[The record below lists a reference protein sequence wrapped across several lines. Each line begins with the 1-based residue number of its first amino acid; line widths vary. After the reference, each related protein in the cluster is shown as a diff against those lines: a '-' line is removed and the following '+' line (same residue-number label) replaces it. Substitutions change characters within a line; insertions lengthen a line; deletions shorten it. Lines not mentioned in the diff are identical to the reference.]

1 MGESNKR
8 TLLTHNPDSLSDLDI
23 EDIYE
28 EFLGENPFDHVM
40 ENLNE
45 DGKAKII
52 EFANLLRA
60 SRKYLPHRADIIPF
74 ENYQPIAVEPASAG
88 TGNYIEDS
96 VKESYNVG
104 HLAPEKT
111 DFGIRISGDSMEPM
125 YHTGDVAWVHKQ
137 DSISNGEIGIFY
149 LNGNTYIK
157 ELHDGP
163 DGVYLVSL
171 NESIIQSRFMNLIL
185 LKSLGK

>member
-1 MGESNKR
+1 MRAFGEVLVENRKKKGYSQADLVD
-8 TLLTHNPDSLSDLDI
+8 LLAQEGIEVTTKAVSKWENQTREPSLHTILTVCQILDI

-28 EFLGENPFDHVM
+28 AFLGENPFDHVM
-40 ENLNE
+40 KNLNE

-52 EFANLLRA
+52 EFANLLRE
-60 SRKYLPHRADIIPF
+60 SRKYLPHRAEIIPF

-111 DFGIRISGDSMEPM
+111 F
-125 YHTGDVAWVHKQ
+125 
-137 DSISNGEIGIFY
+137 
-149 LNGNTYIK
+149 
-157 ELHDGP
+157 
-163 DGVYLVSL
+163 
-171 NESIIQSRFMNLIL
+171 
-185 LKSLGK
+185 

>member
-1 MGESNKR
+1 MRAFGEVLVENRKKKGYSQADLVD
-8 TLLTHNPDSLSDLDI
+8 LLAQEGIEVTTKAISKWENQTREPSLHTILTVCQILDI

-28 EFLGENPFDHVM
+28 VFLGENPFDHVM
-40 ENLNE
+40 KNLNE

-52 EFANLLRA
+52 EFANLLRE

-125 YHTGDVAWVHKQ
+125 YHT
-137 DSISNGEIGIFY
+137 
-149 LNGNTYIK
+149 
-157 ELHDGP
+157 
-163 DGVYLVSL
+163 
-171 NESIIQSRFMNLIL
+171 
-185 LKSLGK
+185 